1 VFCSKVNTLGR
12 PLVLRDV
19 GLVHDE
25 LALPDT
31 SKGQVPE
38 IAVRQKNEMMK
49 KAKEQIMDRQK
60 QPTRPASIVS
70 QIQFNTSIKRTWRF
84 KLSARKQA
92 QIILWYRINR
102 AQASNVLAERFQ
114 NLERWVTTHCRY
126 VLPLPKMLLLK
137 KLQKTIR
144 NNPGRWMQS
153 IWIGE
158 EEAVEQGQHCNATNL
173 QTFSAAAKS
182 NRPEPKWEIS
192 LASNRPCCNRPPA

>member
-1 VFCSKVNTLGR
+1 MLEHISLKPSLETFCELSASAGKVVFCSKVNTLGR

-70 QIQFNTSIKRTWRF
+70 QIQFNTSIKRT
-84 KLSARKQA
+84 
-92 QIILWYRINR
+92 
-102 AQASNVLAERFQ
+102 
-114 NLERWVTTHCRY
+114 
-126 VLPLPKMLLLK
+126 
-137 KLQKTIR
+137 
-144 NNPGRWMQS
+144 
-153 IWIGE
+153 
-158 EEAVEQGQHCNATNL
+158 
-173 QTFSAAAKS
+173 
-182 NRPEPKWEIS
+182 
-192 LASNRPCCNRPPA
+192 